1 MRLDSLTLGSAYDV
15 TPDTYFMTAT
25 GGDGTTFPLTIGV
38 TQDQT
43 DGDGIG
49 NGVFNAVP
57 VDPTLAERFGGS
69 GAFNLNAEVVQTLPG
84 NYYTNSFGRGCVN
97 EADGFALDPGCD
109 YNGARWF
116 DGPSP
121 AHNETV
127 DNPTPGTRR
136 TARARR
142 CLPTPTMRR
151 VDRSCCH
158 SRGPV
163 LPDDRQR
170 VA

>member
-1 MRLDSLTLGSAYDV
+1 
-15 TPDTYFMTAT
+15 MTAT

-38 TQDQT
+38 TQGQT
-43 DGDGIG
+43 DADGTG
-49 NGVFNAVP
+49 NGVFSARAGRRPRLPNASAAV
-57 VDPTLAERFGGS
+57 

-84 NYYTNSFGRGCVN
+84 NYFTNSFGRGCIN

-121 AHNETV
+121 AQNETV
-127 DNPTPGTRR
+127 DNPTAGNQKNSAGAGGVYQPQQ
-136 TARARR
+136 
-142 CLPTPTMRR
+142 CRR
-151 VDRSCCH
+151 VDRGCCH